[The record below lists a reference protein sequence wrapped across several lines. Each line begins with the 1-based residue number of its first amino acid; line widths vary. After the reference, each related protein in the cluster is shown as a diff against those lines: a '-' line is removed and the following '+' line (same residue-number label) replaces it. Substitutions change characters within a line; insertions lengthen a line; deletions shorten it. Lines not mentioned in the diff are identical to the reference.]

1 VKDELRRALERIELS
16 EEHEARVRSWDIVRT
31 AYAEREPAPRAR
43 RLWRPALVAAVAV
56 AVVAGAFSPPG
67 RALIDSV
74 REAIGVEESAP
85 ALFRLPD
92 GGRALVTSSRGVWVV
107 RPDGSRRLLGRYR
120 EASWSPFGR
129 FVVAARANELAALD
143 PRTGDLRWSLARS
156 GVRHPRWGGTQT
168 DTRIAY
174 LRGPTLRVVAG
185 DATGD
190 RLLARDAATVAPA
203 WRPGAGHVLVYATR
217 GSGVRA
223 VASDSGRTLW
233 SVPPRGRVV
242 ALEWSHDG
250 RRLLVRGPRSLRIL
264 DADGRLLLEPLAGS
278 PAAPVV
284 AAALAPDGRS
294 LAFVQRAAGRSTLW
308 IVPRLRP
315 DDSAARRVFAGAGR
329 FTDVAW
335 SPDARWL
342 LLGWRDADQWLFL
355 RSSGVR
361 RLEAVSSISRQFRGA
376 GFPRLEG
383 WCCAGA
389 R

>member
-1 VKDELRRALERIELS
+1 MNELRRALERIEVP
-16 EEHEARVRSWDIVRT
+16 EEHEARVRAWEVVRA
-31 AYAEREPAPRAR
+31 AYAEREPVPRTR
-43 RLWRPALVAAVAV
+43 RLWRPALVAAVVV
-56 AVVAGAFSPPG
+56 AVVAGALSPPG

-143 PRTGDLRWSLARS
+143 PRTGELRWSLARP
-156 GVRHPRWGGTQT
+156 GVRHPRWGGTRT

-174 LRGPTLRVVAG
+174 LAGPSLRVVAG
-185 DATGD
+185 DGTSD
-190 RLLARDAATVAPA
+190 RRLARRVADVAPA
-203 WRPGAGHVLVYATR
+203 WRPGAGRTLVYATAAF
-217 GSGVRA
+217 GLRA
-223 VASDSGRTLW
+223 VDADSGRVLW
-233 SVPPRGRVV
+233 RAPARGPVD

-250 RRLLVRGPRSLRIL
+250 SVLLVRGPRSLRVL
-264 DADGRLLLEPLAGS
+264 GPDGRLRLDLLGPR
-278 PAAPVV
+278 AAPVV
-284 AAALAPDGRS
+284 AAALAPSGRS
-294 LAFVQRAAGRSTLW
+294 LAFVQSAGGRSTLW

-315 DDSAARRVFAGAGR
+315 DGSAARKVFAGAGR
-329 FTDVAW
+329 FSDVAW
-335 SPDARWL
+335 SPDGGWL
-342 LLGWRDADQWLFL
+342 LLGWRDADQWLFI

-361 RLEAVSSISRQFRGA
+361 QLEAVSSIARQFRGA
-376 GFPRLEG
+376 AFPRLEG
-383 WCCAGA
+383 WCCAGE

>member
-1 VKDELRRALERIELS
+1 VNDLRRELERIELP
-16 EEHEARVRSWDIVRT
+16 EEHEARVRAWNVVRA

-43 RLWRPALVAAVAV
+43 RLWRPALVAAVVV
-56 AVVAGAFSPPG
+56 AIVAGALSPPG

-120 EASWSPFGR
+120 EASWSPFAR
-129 FVVAARANELAALD
+129 FVVAARANELVALD
-143 PRTGDLRWSLARS
+143 PRTGDLRWSLARP
-156 GVRHPRWGGTQT
+156 GVRYPRWGGTRT

-174 LRGPTLRVVAG
+174 LVGPSLRVVAG
-185 DATGD
+185 DGTSD
-190 RLLARDAATVAPA
+190 RRLARGVADVPPA
-203 WRPGAGHVLVYATR
+203 WRPGSGRTLVYATA
-217 GSGVRA
+217 GSGLRA
-223 VASDSGRTLW
+223 VDADSGRVLW
-233 SVPPRGRVV
+233 RAPARGPID

-250 RRLLVRGPRSLRIL
+250 KALLVRGPRSLRVL
-264 DADGRLLLEPLAGS
+264 GTDGRLRLDLLGPG
-278 PAAPVV
+278 AAPVV
-284 AAALAPDGRS
+284 AAALAPNGRS

-315 DDSAARRVFAGAGR
+315 AGRAARKVFAGAGR

-335 SPDARWL
+335 SPDGSWL
-342 LLGWRDADQWLFL
+342 LLGWRDADQWLFV

-376 GFPRLEG
+376 AFPRLEG
-383 WCCAGA
+383 WCCAGE